1 MSPTGNAV
9 SSLTLHRIAKLQY
22 AKLTE
27 LTEHGY
33 GAARYGARWNSPDE
47 GLRWDRRIIYAAD
60 TLGQAMLEVI
70 VHVDSDVLHSVA
82 HGHVRFSVD
91 ETFIA
96 ELEVAQLPTS
106 WNAHPASSATQ
117 VIGDQWFDELVSPVL
132 RIPSVILP
140 LSVYGSG
147 HSNYLINARHPD
159 THRAVKL
166 IGCDA
171 LPFDLRL

>member
-1 MSPTGNAV
+1 MGF
-9 SSLTLHRIAKLQY
+9 LTLHRIAKLQY
-22 AKLTE
+22 AQRVE
-27 LTEHGY
+27 LTQHGY

-60 TLGQAMLEVI
+60 TLAQAMLEVI

-82 HGHVRFSVD
+82 HGHVRFGVD
-91 ETFIA
+91 EAFIA
-96 ELEVAQLPTS
+96 QLEIPQLPDS
-106 WNAHPASSATQ
+106 WNAHPALSATQ

-140 LSVYGSG
+140 ISVYGIG
-147 HSNYLINARHPD
+147 HSNYLINAVHPD
-159 THRAVKL
+159 IDRAVRL

-171 LPFDLRL
+171 LPFDPRL